1 MLAAAAMNYLGI
13 NIIDALYWSS
23 VINGVLA
30 APLLIIILLITNN
43 RAVMGQ
49 RVNGPW
55 LNALVALAAAL
66 MCAAAIGLFFS
77 TSSG

>member
-1 MLAAAAMNYLGI
+1 
-13 NIIDALYWSS
+13 
-23 VINGVLA
+23 
-30 APLLIIILLITNN
+30 
-43 RAVMGQ
+43 MGQ

-66 MCAAAIGLFFS
+66 MCAAAIGLFLS